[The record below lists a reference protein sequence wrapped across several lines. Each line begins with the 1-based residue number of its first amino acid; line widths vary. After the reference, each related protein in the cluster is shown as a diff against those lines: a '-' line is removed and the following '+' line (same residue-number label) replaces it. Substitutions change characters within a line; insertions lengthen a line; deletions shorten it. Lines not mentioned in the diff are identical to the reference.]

1 MDLGLLKRT
10 EDIYDSQLEDLIL
23 PISIKCNFPKK
34 HIFSQPGEV
43 IDGIYYIY
51 KGSTKH
57 YMISEDGVVKLLY
70 VLSRGRFFAESPYF
84 LNIPTG
90 LYSETV
96 DDCILYKIPNE
107 SVNKLMATSKNFR
120 DHIIRG
126 YSEKCL
132 ILRYEIANLSFN
144 NSKDRLKQIFC
155 SLIDYKNSEKD
166 SQWYDLEKHFTHQ
179 ELGEIIGTTRV
190 TISRQINELCNKNF
204 LRIINRKYQLNKKM
218 ANKFL
223 SDNKKIQ

>member
-10 EDIYDSQLEDLIL
+10 EDIYDSELEDLIL
-23 PISIKCNFPKK
+23 PISTECKFPK
-34 HIFSQPGEV
+34 HYIFSQPGEK
-43 IDGIYYIY
+43 IDGIYYIF

-96 DDCILYKIPNE
+96 DDCILYKIPDE
-107 SVNKLMATSKNFR
+107 SIKKLMATSKNFQ
-120 DHIIRG
+120 DNIIKG

-155 SLIDYKNSEKD
+155 SLIDYDNSEKG
-166 SQWYDLEKHFTHQ
+166 SQWYNLEKYFTHQ
-179 ELGEIIGTTRV
+179 ELGEIIDSTRV

-204 LRIINRKYQLNKKM
+204 LRIVNRNYQLNKEM